1 MLPIQYQSKHEI
13 LTYDESIYY
22 FDSDKLPAMDTA
34 METNKFIKIWD
45 SRIAVSSI
53 KTVRPAKQE
62 ISILE
67 KLLTGESEDIKRK
80 VRDKIREREKEN
92 KENSEGAIRNIIE
105 SFKTL

>member
-1 MLPIQYQSKHEI
+1 MLPVQYNPKHEI
-13 LTYDESIYY
+13 ICYDESIYY
-22 FDSDKLPAMDTA
+22 FDSDKLPAMDIA
-34 METNKFIKIWD
+34 MENNKFIKIWD

-67 KLLTGESEDIKRK
+67 KLLIWESEDVKRK

-92 KENSEGAIRNIIE
+92 KENSEWAIRNIIE
-105 SFKTL
+105 SYKSI

>member
-1 MLPIQYQSKHEI
+1 MLPEIYSPKHQIE
-13 LTYDESIYY
+13 TYDESIYY
-22 FDSDKLPAMDTA
+22 FDSDKLPAMDLA
-34 METNKFIKIWD
+34 MESSKFIKIWD

-67 KLLTGESEDIKRK
+67 KLLVWESEDVKRK

-92 KENSEGAIRNIIE
+92 KNNSEVAIQNIID
-105 SFKTL
+105 SFK